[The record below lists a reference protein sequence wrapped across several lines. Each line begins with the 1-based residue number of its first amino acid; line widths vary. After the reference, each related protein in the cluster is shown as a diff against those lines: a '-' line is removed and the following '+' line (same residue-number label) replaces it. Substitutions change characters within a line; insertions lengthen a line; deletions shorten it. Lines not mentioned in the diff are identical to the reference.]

1 MKNIQVY
8 FNSLYIYL
16 SKPSF
21 CVFFVVV
28 VVNFAFIL
36 LYWPGHTACRILVPR
51 GGLVAKSCPTL
62 STPWTVACQ
71 ASLSMG
77 FSRQEYWSGL
87 PFPSPGIFPTQGS
100 NPGLLHSRQ
109 ILYWL
114 KLPAKPLHCNHW
126 TTREFPQKPLVSD
139 VRRGSNFC
147 FPEIRSDL
155 LVVPPSHQSLAS
167 SISFGEQKD
176 EIKRWH
182 YKLRFSLP

>member
-1 MKNIQVY
+1 MVESSPLRKGKEGKWSRSVMSD
-8 FNSLYIYL
+8 SLRPHGWSSL
-16 SKPSF
+16 TQ
-21 CVFFVVV
+21 
-28 VVNFAFIL
+28 A
-36 LYWPGHTACRILVPR
+36 
-51 GGLVAKSCPTL
+51 
-62 STPWTVACQ
+62 TP
-71 ASLSMG
+71 SMG

-155 LVVPPSHQSLAS
+155 RVVPPSHQSLAS